1 MCALAGYVHSSISAT
16 IKSYLK
22 AFAAGLMRSMPWP
35 WRPRRCASPVTSHEV
50 ARGDGTFGGHGCVDT
65 LRWVSGLESVMTIPF
80 QKRVANLHVM
90 LVYYCVE
97 ALGMVSLL
105 ISLPRFHTEKNK

>member
-1 MCALAGYVHSSISAT
+1 
-16 IKSYLK
+16 
-22 AFAAGLMRSMPWP
+22 MRSIPWP
-35 WRPRRCASPVTSHEV
+35 WRPRRCASPVTLHEV

-65 LRWVSGLESVMTIPF
+65 LRWVSELESVMTIPF
-80 QKRVANLHVM
+80 QKRVANLYVM